1 MKAAINR
8 QVIATWTTPEEG
20 LPEEGID
27 VVATISGKAEGVT
40 FDHALAVL
48 YWCKDEGWYSD
59 EYDFTEL
66 TVHAWCDLEA
76 YGGYYGIR

>member
-8 QVIATWTTPEEG
+8 QVIATWITPEEG
-20 LPEEGID
+20 LPEKDIV
-27 VVATISGKAEGVT
+27 VVATVSGKAGGNI
-40 FDHALAVL
+40 FDHALVL
-48 YWCKDEGWYSD
+48 LSWFKDEGWYSD

-76 YGGYYGIR
+76 YGGY

>member
-8 QVIATWTTPEEG
+8 QVIATWITPEEG

-27 VVATISGKAEGVT
+27 VVATVSGKAEGVT
-40 FDHALAVL
+40 FDHALVVL

-59 EYDFTEL
+59 EYNFTEL

-76 YGGYYGIR
+76 YGGYHGIN